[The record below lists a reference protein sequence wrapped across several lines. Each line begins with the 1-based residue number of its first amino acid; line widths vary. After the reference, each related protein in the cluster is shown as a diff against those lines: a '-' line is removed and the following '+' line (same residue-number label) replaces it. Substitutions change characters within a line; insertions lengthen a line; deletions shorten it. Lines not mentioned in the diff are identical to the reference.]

1 MRRSIL
7 LLITL
12 CAAFSPSTSFMLGK
26 RACSPTVRKPTTIT
40 TTTTTTTTT
49 TMKMSSTG
57 EEQAQSVMD
66 GKMITEEEATIR
78 KVVGAGIG
86 VLTAVAFLTHDPTSY
101 TSLSSGT
108 FAALA
113 TYRTGAQYQ

>member
-1 MRRSIL
+1 MRRTGFF
-7 LLITL
+7 LIVTL
-12 CAAFSPSTSFMLGK
+12 FAAAVFPSTSFMVGK
-26 RACSPTVRKPTTIT
+26 RACSPALRTPTP
-40 TTTTTTTTT
+40 TT
-49 TMKMSSTG
+49 TMKSSAG
-57 EEQAQSVMD
+57 EEQAQEAVLD

-78 KVVGAGIG
+78 KVIGGGIG
-86 VLTAVAFLTHDPTSY
+86 VLTAAAFLTQHPTSY

>member
-1 MRRSIL
+1 MRRSVL

-26 RACSPTVRKPTTIT
+26 RACSPTVRKPTTI
-40 TTTTTTTTT
+40 TTTTTTT